1 MTTFIRLTAALLAA
15 ATLAGAGL
23 LPGNENP
30 TVTNSTATGG
40 EVGSGISFN
49 TTTNVLTINVAWGSA
64 NGFSNLTG
72 NATAGHIHGP
82 TTSVAPASFNESAG
96 VLIPLDSVTG
106 WNASAS
112 AGGFS
117 GSVTVPAAN
126 VANLLAGQMYINVH
140 TALNGGGEIRGY
152 LVPAPVPEPGS
163 LALLGTAAVG
173 LLAWRRRA
181 GSRAAVKPTPRSL

>member
-1 MTTFIRLTAALLAA
+1 DNGGNNLLPGHGPVHVPAGSSSGAPPPGPRVRSRIGVCAMTTFIRLTAALLAA
-15 ATLAGAGL
+15 ATLAGAAPAQVTQFDLSGKAGAGL

-82 TTSVAPASFNESAG
+82 TTSVAPAS
-96 VLIPLDSVTG
+96 
-106 WNASAS
+106 
-112 AGGFS
+112 
-117 GSVTVPAAN
+117 
-126 VANLLAGQMYINVH
+126 
-140 TALNGGGEIRGY
+140 
-152 LVPAPVPEPGS
+152 
-163 LALLGTAAVG
+163 
-173 LLAWRRRA
+173 
-181 GSRAAVKPTPRSL
+181 